1 MAFRGKEMMKKIVK
15 KVGAENITP
24 ELKEKLKTCVPDTK
38 VVMGRAKRG
47 LYAGRHIQYGNRV
60 SEDGGNKSV
69 SCSYPSQY
77 VYICVCIS
85 LTLVSI

>member
-1 MAFRGKEMMKKIVK
+1 MAFRGKEMMKKLVK
-15 KVGAENITP
+15 KVGAETLTP
-24 ELKEKLKTCVPDTK
+24 ELKEKLKACVPDSK

-69 SCSYPSQY
+69 SFCFPLYL
-77 VYICVCIS
+77 S
-85 LTLVSI
+85 LSLKDAFALDE